1 MLAHSSLYDSRGD
14 SLGGRLGNGGQADDE
29 RRTFDAGVVV
39 AQDLATMLP
48 HDAIADTQAQA
59 SSLPHFLGGEERL
72 EDAIGLGNALA
83 IITEGDLYVGAEAG
97 GHDLDTGGAASF
109 PDRIVGVVH
118 DVEKNLLQLVG
129 VPYHLG
135 QAFVQL
141 LDDLDTMA
149 VEVVGAQLHGPTQ
162 DSVELH
168 RLALGRHLARKAQQ
182 VLHDLLG
189 ALCFLQDD
197 AQILAGD
204 FGHLGVFQ
212 QQVGKAKDGGEG
224 VVDFVGY
231 ARHQLSDGR
240 HLLGMDQ
247 LGLEHGGIGDVGH
260 DHHDAGHD
268 ALLIPHRTEVDGEL
282 SRSTVAAHDGQ
293 VEVVDLVSGERGVQR
308 IDEDPATGGRN
319 QIGQRATH
327 QFPLLVA
334 GVVPAAVRVADQASG
349 IDHQDQAL
357 GIVQDLL
364 GEIAGALQFGLVT
377 LQPGDVE
384 HQSAILQHLSVRVRN
399 GEGVDQDVHGTT
411 VLAAENFLVVAQDG
425 VLLHDF
431 VQVLEAIRGI
441 VELSRDVDLQ
451 QFIAVVVAKHADQ
464 SIVDLDETASG
475 NGEEHT
481 LLDVV
486 EKFAITALGFAPIGD
501 VLEHVNRML
510 SLAHGSLDA
519 RGGDQVHA
527 FEHGVDVLV
536 GAVG

>member
-59 SSLPHFLGGEERL
+59 SSLPHFLGGEERI

-97 GHDLDTGGAASF
+97 GRDLDTGGAASF

-149 VEVVGAQLHGPTQ
+149 VEVVGAQLHGATQ
-162 DSVELH
+162 DSVELY

-189 ALCFLQDD
+189 ALRFLQDD

-204 FGHLGVFQ
+204 FGDLGVFQ
-212 QQVGKAKDGGEG
+212 QQVGEAKDSGEW

-231 ARHQLSDGR
+231 ARHELSDRR

-247 LGLEHGGIGDVGH
+247 PGLQHGGIGDVGH

-268 ALLIPHRTEVDGEL
+268 ALLIPHGAEVDGEL
-282 SRSTVAAHDGQ
+282 SHSTVAAHDGH
-293 VEVVDLVSGERGVQR
+293 VEVIDL
-308 IDEDPATGGRN
+308 
-319 QIGQRATH
+319 
-327 QFPLLVA
+327 
-334 GVVPAAVRVADQASG
+334 
-349 IDHQDQAL
+349 
-357 GIVQDLL
+357 
-364 GEIAGALQFGLVT
+364 
-377 LQPGDVE
+377 
-384 HQSAILQHLSVRVRN
+384 
-399 GEGVDQDVHGTT
+399 
-411 VLAAENFLVVAQDG
+411 
-425 VLLHDF
+425 
-431 VQVLEAIRGI
+431 
-441 VELSRDVDLQ
+441 
-451 QFIAVVVAKHADQ
+451 
-464 SIVDLDETASG
+464 
-475 NGEEHT
+475 
-481 LLDVV
+481 
-486 EKFAITALGFAPIGD
+486 
-501 VLEHVNRML
+501 
-510 SLAHGSLDA
+510 
-519 RGGDQVHA
+519 
-527 FEHGVDVLV
+527 
-536 GAVG
+536 